1 MHKKYLY
8 LLEGKLGYGDI
19 FTVVIIIKQLNPPT
33 ELIGIY

>member
-19 FTVVIIIKQLNPPT
+19 FTVIIIKQLNPPT